1 MTDKVAQGARLSG
14 HLLKKKATELAAS
27 KGEIFNPSN
36 GWLYRWKQ
44 KNGVAFKK
52 EHGEKQAANFAA
64 SQAWR
69 DDELLKI
76 LDAFEPRNIFNA
88 DKTGLYF
95 RGFPDRGHGSKS
107 TELTGGKTAMER
119 ITLLLCANM
128 TGEEKLP
135 VFVIGKSKQPRS
147 FPKDLSKLPVRYRNS
162 ANAWMTGFLFKEWL
176 YEWDNKLK
184 IQDRRVLLLVDNC
197 TAHPAVDDLQM
208 ITLKFLPPITTLLLQ
223 PMDMGVIKNF
233 KGHYRSR
240 LNDRI
245 IASLDANP
253 DEKAIDI
260 SKKITLLNALNLARD
275 AWKELKPST
284 IVNCYSK
291 AGLSACATEEEA
303 DMDDFHDVAINSAL
317 SRKEFEAM
325 VEQDS
330 GLETNGEMSN
340 TDLLREMNSTSLAVD
355 EEDDIAAVP
364 LSIEL
369 KMEML
374 NCMRQFIEEKGM
386 ESAMPTL
393 TAFENTIFS
402 EATKTRQTTLDSFF
416 K

>member
-1 MTDKVAQGARLSG
+1 MACKKRVDLSFDVKLQVLDALENPGATMMKVAEKFNISKSQVGRRKQSKESLRELQQSPSILGKKRKRDQEQNHVGGALAHWMTDKVVQGACLSG
-14 HLLKKKATELAAS
+14 HLLKKKVTELAES
-27 KGEIFNPSN
+27 KGESFNPSN
-36 GWLYRWKQ
+36 GWLYRRKQ

-64 SQAWR
+64 AQAWR

-76 LDAFEPRNIFNA
+76 LDAFEPCNE
-88 DKTGLYF
+88 TGLYF
-95 RGFPDRGHGSKS
+95 RGFPDRGHCSES
-107 TELTGGKTAMER
+107 TELTGGKKAMER

-147 FPKDLSKLPVRYRNS
+147 FPKDLSKLPVRYRNP

-184 IQDRRVLLLVDNC
+184 IQDRRVLLLVDKC
-197 TAHPAVDDLQM
+197 TAHPAVDDLEM
-208 ITLKFLPPITTLLLQ
+208 ITLKFLPANTTSLLQ

-240 LNDRI
+240 LNDRF

-260 SKKITLLNALNLARD
+260 SKKITLLNALYLARG

-317 SRKEFEAM
+317 RSEEFGKHHA
-325 VEQDS
+325 
-330 GLETNGEMSN
+330 N
-340 TDLLREMNSTSLAVD
+340 TE
-355 EEDDIAAVP
+355 
-364 LSIEL
+364 SI
-369 KMEML
+369 
-374 NCMRQFIEEKGM
+374 
-386 ESAMPTL
+386 
-393 TAFENTIFS
+393 
-402 EATKTRQTTLDSFF
+402 
-416 K
+416 